1 MKMKITPDFFIY
13 LSMVLFSIGLI
24 GVLVRR
30 NLIVIFMFI
39 ELMLNAVNLSFIAYS
54 YKLGQVDG
62 QIYVFFVMVLAAVEV
77 AVGLGLIMLIYR
89 NKKSLDVDEINI
101 MKN

>member
-1 MKMKITPDFFIY
+1 MRITPDFFVI
-13 LSMVLFSIGLI
+13 LSVILFTIGLI
-24 GVLVRR
+24 GVLIRR
-30 NLIVIFMFI
+30 NLIIIFMFI

-89 NKKSLDVDEINI
+89 NKKTLDVDDINI

>member
-1 MKMKITPDFFIY
+1 MEITPNFFII
-13 LSMVLFSIGLI
+13 LSVILFTIGLI

-30 NLIVIFMFI
+30 NLIIIFMFI

-89 NKKSLDVDEINI
+89 NKKTLDVDDINI

>member
-30 NLIVIFMFI
+30 NLIVVFMFI

>member
-1 MKMKITPDFFIY
+1 MKITPDFFIV
-13 LSMVLFSIGLI
+13 LSVILFTIGLI
-24 GVLVRR
+24 GVLIRR

-89 NKKSLDVDEINI
+89 NKKTLDVDDINI